1 LRRSRAFLD
10 RVESGN
16 ALDSFVWPHFLRRGG
31 AILVFTGTGFAG
43 KCSRWLV
50 LLLLA
55 ACSSASNQP
64 APPPEDQTLTRHE
77 QAGEIA
83 YGLDRPDEAVTQF
96 QAALR
101 QAQARDDL
109 QAIGD
114 LSFNLAVAQLRANR
128 PRDALAT
135 TQLARAE
142 LIRRGSQLSPSLLL
156 AEATALYR
164 LDKRGDA
171 DTLAAQIEEAGDAD
185 AAAGASFLRGLI
197 ADEAGKED
205 GLRSAIARLSGV
217 SAPLRLADRLELQA
231 RLALRQG
238 DQAGAQAAALE
249 AAGIRQKA
257 LDYRGMARALS
268 VAGLSAERAGE
279 RELAADLY
287 LRAGR
292 SAAAQS
298 DADTAR
304 PWLERALSLTQDS
317 ATKEAASIAL
327 DDLE

>member
-1 LRRSRAFLD
+1 MKPA
-10 RVESGN
+10 GC
-16 ALDSFVWPHFLRRGG
+16 AL
-31 AILVFTGTGFAG
+31 
-43 KCSRWLV
+43 

-55 ACSSASNQP
+55 ACGNDEKQP
-64 APPPEDQTLTRHE
+64 AGPPEDQALARYE
-77 QAGEIA
+77 QAGKIA
-83 YGLDRPDEAVTQF
+83 YGLDRPDEAVAQF
-96 QAALR
+96 EAALK

-128 PRDALAT
+128 PRDALTT

-142 LIRRGSQLSPSLLL
+142 LIRRGSQPFPSLLL

-164 LDKRGDA
+164 LSKRHEA
-171 DTLAAQIEEAGDAD
+171 DSLAAEIEKAGDAD

-197 ADEAGKED
+197 ADEAGNNA
-205 GLRSAIARLSGV
+205 GLRDALGRLSGV
-217 SAPLRLADRLELQA
+217 SEPLRVADRLELQA
-231 RLALRQG
+231 RLALRQ
-238 DQAGAQAAALE
+238 DDPATARSVAMQAAGMRQE
-249 AAGIRQKA
+249 AF
-257 LDYRGMARALS
+257 DYRGMARALA
-268 VAGLSAERAGE
+268 VAGLAAEQAGE

-298 DADTAR
+298 DAGTAR

-317 ATKEAASIAL
+317 STEKAARAAL
-327 DDLE
+327 AGLQ

>member
-1 LRRSRAFLD
+1 M
-10 RVESGN
+10 
-16 ALDSFVWPHFLRRGG
+16 
-31 AILVFTGTGFAG
+31 
-43 KCSRWLV
+43 V
-50 LLLLA
+50 LLVA
-55 ACSSASNQP
+55 ACSSSNDQP
-64 APPPEDQTLTRHE
+64 PLPPQDQTLTRHE

-96 QAALR
+96 EAALR

-128 PRDALAT
+128 PQDALAT
-135 TQLARAE
+135 AQRARAE
-142 LIRRGSQLSPSLLL
+142 LIRRGSQPSPSLLL

-164 LDKRGDA
+164 LGRRDEA
-171 DTLAAQIEEAGDAD
+171 DSLAAQIEAAGDAE

-197 ADEAGKED
+197 ADEAGKEE

-217 SAPLRLADRLELQA
+217 SAPLRVADRLELQA
-231 RLALRQG
+231 RLALRQD

-249 AAGIRQKA
+249 AAGLRQEA

-304 PWLERALSLTQDS
+304 PWLERALSLTKDP
-317 ATKEAASIAL
+317 ATKEAATIAL
-327 DDLE
+327 GELE